1 MARPKLKVT
10 PQMLA
15 AVSQIAVTQCPD
27 EEIAAFLGISYSTF
41 KRRKVENPELSEAV
55 ELGRDSG
62 KQTLRQVQWNAAT
75 VENNITMMIWLGK
88 QYLGQSDKTD
98 FLGRDGKPFEF
109 TIAINSQNGDLERDE
124 ETVKDNGQPSIH

>member
-1 MARPKLKVT
+1 
-10 PQMLA
+10 MLA
-15 AVSQIAVTQCPD
+15 AVQQIAVTQCPD
-27 EEIAAFLGISYSTF
+27 EEIAAFLGISYSTY
-41 KRRKVENPELSEAV
+41 KRRKAESPELAEAV
-55 ELGRDSG
+55 ELGRDCG